1 MKAAAL
7 ALLLALL
14 LLSGCAE
21 EKKEDAKPVVA
32 LGAELVPPK
41 FMTELGVCLNYL
53 DSFDKCVYNRAT
65 VFKMG
70 QLCEAIK
77 AQETR
82 DNCFF
87 EVGSVIG
94 LKQVC
99 LQAGTRKEDCLEKV
113 ALAKHSAE
121 ECLAI
126 EGQER
131 RNVCLKNLAVSSKEP
146 AFCGKLEAE
155 GKRDTC
161 YAKIAVDS
169 NNLDACRQIADGKV
183 MADCLRVVG
192 QETGTE
198 EFCVEGTEEGDRCFG
213 LAATRSGKRELCGPI
228 VDSVLESI
236 CYAKVGQQNLDEDGC
251 LLASGL
257 QRDECLH
264 AVGVALKDLRI
275 CREISTQET
284 RSVCFAAAGQTNKNQ
299 LTLRRL
305 AEFCAGLGEEKKT
318 ACRSAAESHAYA
330 LDYCD
335 PVADANRLPCLRELN
350 KFIVE
355 RALCDQFPAAEME
368 AKNGCIIQAAAE
380 QGSVEA
386 CNELKEK
393 PLNYACLKAVAI
405 NNQDERI
412 CETMELSG
420 GGVTM
425 RFDCLE
431 EVAVA
436 KGEASICM
444 GIRFRE
450 QLGRCVGKI
459 ATTKK
464 DPALCK
470 EIRNDP
476 LNEKDPFLGRDSCYL
491 QVVQVIKD
499 KEICKEVQAEALK
512 EKCREL
518 LG

>member
-1 MKAAAL
+1 MKAIAL

-21 EKKEDAKPVVA
+21 EKKKDAKPV
-32 LGAELVPPK
+32 AELGSELIPPQ
-41 FMTELGVCLNYL
+41 FMTELGICLNYL

-65 VFKMG
+65 VFKRG
-70 QLCEAIK
+70 QLCEAVK

-87 EVGSVIG
+87 EVGSMIG
-94 LKQVC
+94 LTKVC
-99 LQAGTRKEDCLEKV
+99 LQAGARKEDCLEKV

-121 ECLAI
+121 ECMAI
-126 EGQER
+126 EEQER

-161 YAKIAVDS
+161 YAKTAVDS
-169 NNLDACRQIADGKV
+169 DNLEACRQIVDEKIRSG
-183 MADCLRVVG
+183 CLHVVG
-192 QETGTE
+192 QAIGTE

-213 LAATRSGKRELCGPI
+213 LAAIKSGKQGLCDPI

-236 CYAKVGQQNLDEDGC
+236 CYSRVGQQNLDEASC
-251 LLASGL
+251 LLASGS
-257 QRDECLH
+257 QRDECLNV
-264 AVGVALKDLRI
+264 VGAARNDLRI
-275 CREISTQET
+275 CLEISAQET
-284 RSVCFAAAGQTNKNQ
+284 RSNCFQAAGQANKNQ

-305 AEFCAGLGEEKKT
+305 AEFCAGLGEEKKA
-318 ACRSAAESHAYA
+318 ACHSAAERHDYA
-330 LDYCD
+330 LDYCG
-335 PVADANRLPCLRELN
+335 PVADANQLPCLRELN
-350 KFIVE
+350 KFVVE
-355 RALCDQFPAAEME
+355 RALCDRFPAAETE

-380 QGSVEA
+380 RGSVEA

-405 NNQDERI
+405 NNLDERI

-420 GGVTM
+420 GGVTV

-459 ATTKK
+459 AGTKK
-464 DPALCK
+464 DSSLCR

-476 LNEKDPFLGRDSCYL
+476 LSEKDPFLGRDSCYL
-491 QVVQVIKD
+491 QVVQAVKD
-499 KEICKEVQAEALK
+499 KEICKEVQAEALG
-512 EKCREL
+512 EKCRAAV
-518 LG
+518 G